1 MNIRAALG
9 EASAHVASADA
20 RLLLAAALETTRLEI
35 AVAPERAL
43 SPAEEGRFRRY
54 VERRAAGEPASRILG
69 RREFWSL
76 EFEIAPAVLDPRPD
90 TETVVEAA
98 LEAVGERDRPL
109 ELLDLGVG
117 SGCILLALLSELP
130 NARGLGIDR
139 SEAAAQIARRNARRL
154 GLAERSR
161 FVVTD
166 WGSPLACRF
175 DVVVSNPP
183 YIPRGHVARL
193 APEVARHDPMAALDG
208 GVDGLDA
215 YRSLAATLPGLL
227 KPGGAAAMEIGP
239 EQGPAVILLL
249 EAAGLELRATRL
261 DLAGR
266 LRCLV
271 AGKPE
276 KTIGLSRGA
285 R

>member
-9 EASAHVASADA
+9 EASARVAPADA
-20 RLLLAAALETTRLEI
+20 RLLLAAALETTRLET

-98 LEAVGERDRPL
+98 LEAVGERGRPL

-130 NARGLGIDR
+130 NACGLGIDR
-139 SEAAAQIARRNARRL
+139 SEAAARMARRNARRL
-154 GLAERSR
+154 GLAARAR
-161 FVVTD
+161 FVVAD

-183 YIPRGHVARL
+183 YIPRGDVARL

-208 GVDGLDA
+208 GADGLDA
-215 YRSLAATLPGLL
+215 YRSLAAILPGLL
-227 KPGGAAAMEIGP
+227 KPGGVAALEIGP
-239 EQGPAVILLL
+239 GQGPAVTLLL
-249 EAAGLELRATRL
+249 EAAGLEMRAARP

-271 AGKPE
+271 AAKPE
-276 KTIGLSRGA
+276 KNVA
-285 R
+285 AA